1 MKNENDQ
8 WNRPPDQVPQEN
20 WHKQVKVPQENWQ
33 KYTKVPQENWQNIWK
48 FVQKSV
54 TLQR

>member
-1 MKNENDQ
+1 MKMINGTVPLIKE
-8 WNRPPDQVPQEN
+8 VPQEN

>member
-1 MKNENDQ
+1 MKMINGT
-8 WNRPPDQVPQEN
+8 VPLIKEN
-20 WHKQVKVPQENWQ
+20 WQKQVKVPQENWQ

-54 TLQR
+54 NRYEKKVI

>member
-8 WNRPPDQVPQEN
+8 WNRPPDQEN